1 VRALIGRLVPTI
13 LQHLDAY
20 ADVAV
25 EDAREA
31 TAWVARRLL
40 ALLVAG
46 ACAFVSLIMLCA
58 WILVLAW
65 ETPWRAWVA
74 GGLALVFAAAAVAL
88 AWPALKR
95 RPAAN
100 ALFFPRVRG
109 EFRRD
114 RELMERAF
122 NNGRDGNGRD
132 GRGKAGNGDES
143 RAG

>member
-1 VRALIGRLVPTI
+1 MRALIGRLLPAL

-20 ADVAV
+20 AEVAGEDV
-25 EDAREA
+25 REV

-46 ACAFVSLIMLCA
+46 ACAFISLIMFCA
-58 WILVLAW
+58 WIVVLAW
-65 ETPWRAWVA
+65 DTPWRAWAA
-74 GGLALVFAAAAVAL
+74 GGLALAFAAGAFAL

-95 RPAAN
+95 RAAPD

-122 NNGRDGNGRD
+122 N
-132 GRGKAGNGDES
+132 GRGKAGNGDET
-143 RAG
+143 RAN

>member
-1 VRALIGRLVPTI
+1 VRSLIGRLLPAL

-20 ADVAV
+20 AEVAGEDV
-25 EDAREA
+25 REV

-46 ACAFVSLIMLCA
+46 ACAFISLIMFCA

-65 ETPWRAWVA
+65 DTPWRAWAA
-74 GGLALVFAAAAVAL
+74 GGLALTFAAGAFAL

-95 RPAAN
+95 RPARDAV
-100 ALFFPRVRG
+100 FFPRVRG

-122 NNGRDGNGRD
+122 N